1 MRLVPTTRPAFIVFA
16 ALSLLVVQSS
26 VGHTA
31 IEVAPDGVA
40 TGGADAIRLRPGGDP
55 VLGAQAGQ
63 GFAESRGLTGGL
75 GRASY
80 VVTSAGD
87 SGPGTYRDA
96 LAGGD
101 RHITFDPR
109 LDGSTIRLGSPVQT
123 DASNFTVDGSGRNIT
138 ISGYATKFEGTNIVI
153 AGLKFKDVTGS
164 ANEDAVTFRN
174 AATEQIFGIYG
185 NWFETAS
192 DGLIDI
198 IWNRNHDVYG
208 TICGNTFAHH
218 DKALLVHSGDDANE
232 GGRYH
237 ITLCNNLWIDI
248 YQRAPMS
255 RDARV
260 HQYNDVFESFGKP
273 DGAGGGSKSAAAS
286 ERSEHLLENNIAI
299 PRRMGERTFT
309 GDETTRPRVEFAG
322 PHSGGQGA
330 IRIDGSLLL
339 TNGGDQAT
347 QLENS
352 PDDVFTPPYAYSL
365 LPADE
370 STRSRVA
377 SAAGTCTP
385 VSAPS
390 VNPCGRLP

>member
-1 MRLVPTTRPAFIVFA
+1 MSHLPFVAVA
-16 ALSLLVVQSS
+16 AVSMFVVQSS
-26 VGHTA
+26 VGHTT
-31 IEVAPDGVA
+31 VDVPPDGVA
-40 TGGADAIRLRPGGDP
+40 TAGADAIRLQPGGTP
-55 VLGAQAGQ
+55 VHEAHMSAGQ
-63 GFAESRGLTGGL
+63 GFAESRNLTGGL
-75 GRASY
+75 GRPSY
-80 VVTSAGD
+80 VVTSADD

-101 RHITFDPR
+101 RHITFDPQ
-109 LDGSTIRLGSPVQT
+109 LDGSTIRLVSPVQT
-123 DASNFTVDGSGRNIT
+123 GVSNITLDGSGRDIT
-138 ISGYATKFEGTNIVI
+138 ISGFATKFEGTNIVI
-153 AGLKFKDVTGS
+153 AGLTYKDVTGS
-164 ANEDAVTFRN
+164 ANEDAITFRN
-174 AATEQIFGIYG
+174 ASSEQVFGIYG

-273 DGAGGGSKSAAAS
+273 DGAGGGSKAAAAS
-286 ERSEHLLENNIAI
+286 ERSQHLLENNIAV

-309 GDETTRPRVEFAG
+309 GDVTTRPRVEFAG

-330 IRIDGSLLL
+330 IRIEGSLLL
-339 TNGGDQAT
+339 TNGGNRAT
-347 QLENS
+347 QVENS
-352 PDDVFTPPYAYSL
+352 RDEVFTPPYAYSL

-370 STRSRVA
+370 ATRALVTL
-377 SAAGTCTP
+377 AAGRC
-385 VSAPS
+385 VSAGGAS
-390 VNPCGRLP
+390 VNPCVRLS